1 VSAHGG
7 RWCAMTHRAPL
18 LLAAAVLVL
27 CVSASWA
34 VHHGPASWAGHL
46 RPARGGQQRGAGAF
60 GCLPPSTRPL
70 GVLLA
75 PQRALA
81 LRGGGTDEGTGG
93 DPPGGFG
100 QVHTRAFA
108 RALSLA
114 RSLAR
119 SYASVCLPVCL
130 RK

>member
-1 VSAHGG
+1 MNLALLEQPVSAHGG

-46 RPARGGQQRGAGAF
+46 RPARGGQQKGAGAF
-60 GCLPPSTRPL
+60 VCLPTSTRPL
-70 GVLLA
+70 GVLLV

-81 LRGGGTDEGTGG
+81 LRGGRSCEAGQRGEGARQAAGG
-93 DPPGGFG
+93 VAPGGWIEP
-100 QVHTRAFA
+100 R
-108 RALSLA
+108 
-114 RSLAR
+114 
-119 SYASVCLPVCL
+119 
-130 RK
+130 

>member
-1 VSAHGG
+1 MQLDRKCANSCDKRGPEMG
-7 RWCAMTHRAPL
+7 RRVP
-18 LLAAAVLVL
+18 AAVLVL

-34 VHHGPASWAGHL
+34 GH
-46 RPARGGQQRGAGAF
+46 RGPARGGQQKGAGAF
-60 GCLPPSTRPL
+60 VCLPTSTRPL
-70 GVLLA
+70 GVLLV

-81 LRGGGTDEGTGG
+81 LRGGGADEGTGG
-93 DPPGGFG
+93 DTPGGFG

-114 RSLAR
+114 RSLSL
-119 SYASVCLPVCL
+119 SYASICLPVCL